1 MWLYKALTEFVLS
14 FLQVLTRKK
23 NIIFL
28 NKFQNYSSKSVTKY
42 NCKLGSQEDIGNLGP
57 EKSSYTTLEQLVV

>member
-14 FLQVLTRKK
+14 FLEVLTRKK
-23 NIIFL
+23 SIIFL
-28 NKFQNYSSKSVTKY
+28 NKFLNYSSKSVTKY
-42 NCKLGSQEDIGNLGP
+42 NCKLGSQDIGNLGP